1 MFFAARGITVSA
13 LTTVILLLGFPDSLP
28 YKAATNRNHDVMV
41 VAQAQAQ
48 TPSNSCARE
57 RTACL
62 SGSVRKG
69 LYGSEFVPPEDAA
82 RCNAAYQACLSGQL
96 KNVQPAPQPPAA
108 HTTGNVLAGVRKF
121 ELGDIWEINGGI
133 ATNRK
138 GTRGPGAD
146 SVVETSRGTV
156 SVNRIEGTMTRLYTV
171 SGARCG
177 SIVREVIPF
186 SFVFSAETV
195 AGELRAGSV
204 EIQSDTNKRG
214 WAKTTEPR
222 SFKGP
227 WRKIE

>member
-1 MFFAARGITVSA
+1 MFLAARRFPFIA
-13 LTTVILLLGFPDSLP
+13 LTAVLLLSSSVGGA
-28 YKAATNRNHDVMV
+28 K
-41 VAQAQAQ
+41 AQ

-57 RTACL
+57 RTECL
-62 SGSVRKG
+62 RARVQKG
-69 LYGSEFVPPEDAA
+69 ILGSEYVPPDDAA
-82 RCNAAYQACLSGQL
+82 RCNAAYQACLSGQQ
-96 KNVQPAPQPPAA
+96 NAQPAPQPPAA

-138 GTRGPGAD
+138 ETLGPGAD

-156 SVNRIEGTMTRLYTV
+156 SINRIEGTMTRLYTV
-171 SGARCG
+171 SGVRCG
-177 SIVREVIPF
+177 SVVREVIPF

-204 EIQSDTNKRG
+204 EIQSDTCKRG

>member
-1 MFFAARGITVSA
+1 
-13 LTTVILLLGFPDSLP
+13 
-28 YKAATNRNHDVMV
+28 
-41 VAQAQAQ
+41 
-48 TPSNSCARE
+48 
-57 RTACL
+57 
-62 SGSVRKG
+62 
-69 LYGSEFVPPEDAA
+69 
-82 RCNAAYQACLSGQL
+82 L

-138 GTRGPGAD
+138 ETRGPGAD

-214 WAKTTEPR
+214 WAKTTKPR